1 MNRGQGG
8 FIMFTTEVIKTNTKN
23 LVTKSNMLIEANYKL
38 GVVEQKI
45 ILYLASNI
53 HSKDSDFKTYTLP
66 IKEFNKLLG
75 LKGTPKYT
83 ELRQITK
90 ELMHKVFEVRIDKK
104 VIQVSWLSYVA
115 YNENDGTIDIRFDPF
130 LRPYLLELKREFT
143 SYRLENVVKL
153 KSSYAIR
160 IYEFLKQ
167 YEKLHERTF
176 SLIDLRK
183 MLGAEDVYPAYGNF
197 KQRVIVPAQ
206 EELKKKTDISFEIEE
221 VKVGRRVD
229 KIKFLISSVK
239 TKDKKSLNVLEGTM
253 EEKVSNSFFERVK
266 KLGLRIGIQ
275 LSDEVINSW
284 EKHGLENVVLLMEKI
299 QDRTDIENPIGYITT
314 ILNVSNG
321 QDIVASTSEDED
333 VLAYLIS
340 YFRKSKE
347 PKPNWFVKEQAL
359 EKIEMEFKMNKN
371 EALSTFEEIQTG
383 LYEALNV
390 KKSVVES
397 YTEEKFL
404 KKKKEFEERIRQMRV

>member
-1 MNRGQGG
+1 
-8 FIMFTTEVIKTNTKN
+8 MFTTKIINTSTNN
-23 LVTKSNMLIEANYKL
+23 LVTKSNKLIEANYKL

-53 HSKDSDFKTYTLP
+53 NSKDSDFKTYTLS

-75 LKGTPKYT
+75 LKGTPKYS
-83 ELRQITK
+83 EVRQITK

-104 VIQVSWLSYVA
+104 VIQVAWLSYVA
-115 YNENDGTIDIRFDPF
+115 YNESDGTIDIRFDPF

-143 SYRLENVVKL
+143 SYKLENVVKL

-176 SLIDLRK
+176 SLTDLRK
-183 MLGAEDVYPAYGNF
+183 MLGAENVYPAYGNF
-197 KQRVIVPAQ
+197 KQRVLVPAQ

-221 VKVGRRVD
+221 VRVGRRVD

-239 TKDKKSLNVLEGTM
+239 KKDCKPLNTLEGAM
-253 EEKVSNSFFERVK
+253 EELKLPNSYFDRMK
-266 KLGLRIGIQ
+266 KQGLKMGIQ

-284 EKHGLENVVLLMEKI
+284 EKHGQENVILLMEKI
-299 QDRTDIENPIGYITT
+299 QDRRDIENPIGYITT
-314 ILNVSNG
+314 VLNSSKG
-321 QDIVASTSEDED
+321 HSMAASTSEKEIIFT
-333 VLAYLIS
+333 YLIS
-340 YFRKSKE
+340 YFRKSKD
-347 PKPNWFVKEQAL
+347 PNPDWFIKERAI

-371 EALSTFEEIQTG
+371 EALSMFEEIQTE
-383 LYEALNV
+383 LYATLNV
-390 KKSVVES
+390 KESVVES
-397 YTEEKFL
+397 YTEEEFRKR
-404 KKKKEFEERIRQMRV
+404 KKELEERIRLMKV

>member
-1 MNRGQGG
+1 
-8 FIMFTTEVIKTNTKN
+8 MFTTKVIKTNIKN
-23 LVTKSNMLIEANYKL
+23 LVTKSNTLIEANYKL

-53 HSKDSDFKTYTLP
+53 NSKDSDFKTYTLS
-66 IKEFNKLLG
+66 IKEFNRLLG
-75 LKGTPKYT
+75 LKGNPKYT

-104 VIQVSWLSYVA
+104 VIQVAWLSYVA
-115 YNENDGTIDIRFDPF
+115 YNESDGTIDIRFDPF

-167 YEKLHERTF
+167 YERLHERTF
-176 SLIDLRK
+176 SLMDLRK

-197 KQRVIVPAQ
+197 KQRVLIPAQ
-206 EELKKKTDISFEIEE
+206 TELKEKTDISFEIEE
-221 VKVGRRVD
+221 IKVGRRVD

-239 TKDKKSLNVLEGTM
+239 KKDKNPLNNLEGTV
-253 EEKVSNSFFERVK
+253 EEKVPNSLFERVK
-266 KLGLRIGIQ
+266 KLGLRMGIQ
-275 LSDEVINSW
+275 VSEEVINSW
-284 EKHGLENVVLLMEKI
+284 GKHGLQNVIFLMEKI

-314 ILNVSNG
+314 VLNASKG
-321 QDIVASTSEDED
+321 QDIVASTSEEEAI
-333 VLAYLIS
+333 LAYLIS

-347 PKPNWFVKEQAL
+347 PMPNWFVKEQAL
-359 EKIEMEFKMNKN
+359 EKIEMKFKMNKN
-371 EALSTFEEIQTG
+371 EALSTFEEIQSD
-383 LYEALNV
+383 LYEELNY
-390 KKSVVES
+390 KK
-397 YTEEKFL
+397 
-404 KKKKEFEERIRQMRV
+404 R

>member
-1 MNRGQGG
+1 
-8 FIMFTTEVIKTNTKN
+8 MFTTKVIKTNTKN
-23 LVTKSNMLIEANYKL
+23 LITKSNVLIEANYKL

-53 HSKDSDFKTYTLP
+53 NSKDSDFKTYTLS
-66 IKEFNKLLG
+66 IKEFNRLLG
-75 LKGTPKYT
+75 LKGNPKYT
-83 ELRQITK
+83 ELRRITR

-104 VIQVSWLSYVA
+104 VIQVAWLSYVA
-115 YNENDGTIDIRFDPF
+115 YNESDGTIDIRFDPF

-167 YEKLHERTF
+167 YERLHERTF
-176 SLIDLRK
+176 SLMDLRK

-197 KQRVIVPAQ
+197 KQRVLVPAQ
-206 EELKKKTDISFEIEE
+206 AELKKKTDISFEIEE
-221 VKVGRRVD
+221 IKVGRRVD

-239 TKDKKSLNVLEGTM
+239 KKDKNPLNILEGIV
-253 EEKVSNSFFERVK
+253 EEKVPNSLFERVK
-266 KLGLRIGIQ
+266 KLGLRMGIQ
-275 LSDEVINSW
+275 VSDEVINSW
-284 EKHGLENVVLLMEKI
+284 GKHGLENVIFLMEKI

-314 ILNVSNG
+314 VLNASKG
-321 QDIVASTSEDED
+321 QDMVAGTSEEETIL
-333 VLAYLIS
+333 VYLIS

-347 PKPNWFVKEQAL
+347 PMPNWFVKEQAL

-371 EALSTFEEIQTG
+371 EALSTFEEIQSE
-383 LYEALNV
+383 LYEALN
-390 KKSVVES
+390 
-397 YTEEKFL
+397 
-404 KKKKEFEERIRQMRV
+404 